1 MMTKLNTARHDSE
14 TARHLVSSSCAC
26 TLPYPNLPSKHAS
39 ATTSSPS
46 PLYCTLCLTSRL
58 VRARPKGNLTTLAR
72 RHHSIHVGALLM
84 RPLSLATAA
93 SDGSASEGRLRE
105 WQLVVAAAAAFAAF
119 AFAFASAA
127 AATLC
132 VQRRVVPDLER
143 FSVLDPFWGCECRT
157 WENTHNHKHRGSTR
171 KQIHANIAAVQ
182 WREQRPRKYPCQALP
197 ACRPG
202 ASPGSSRGPPP
213 PAEALR
219 AARRVG
225 SVHASARGGG

>member
-1 MMTKLNTARHDSE
+1 MRLHTTLSQLAQQTRQRHDLLSVSPLL
-14 TARHLVSSSCAC
+14 HPLSHVSSRSR
-26 TLPYPNLPSKHAS
+26 PSKRQSDHARQ
-39 ATTSSPS
+39 APS
-46 PLYCTLCLTSRL
+46 LNPRRRPSDAPAESRD
-58 VRARPKGNLTTLAR
+58 GCIR
-72 RHHSIHVGALLM
+72 RERI
-84 RPLSLATAA
+84 T
-93 SDGSASEGRLRE
+93 EGRLRE